1 MHVQLL
7 RVVRAPAF
15 AYSLG
20 QQERPTTLI
29 DTRQLGDPG
38 TPAFQVEKYPFYLL
52 NRLVARYNSI
62 IEERLRAI
70 GLDIPYWRVLMILG
84 QQSPLSI
91 RDIAGAAVI
100 NLSTMTRIV
109 QRMTAVGLVDCR
121 TRPED
126 NRVTEVSLTPSG
138 EEKLAAARAAT
149 APVYH
154 KVIGGVGRSEFDQI
168 IETLNRFHTNLEE
181 LEPPRRR
188 PKKATAD

>member
-1 MHVQLL
+1 MCNHYGLPWFMAFPTPPS
-7 RVVRAPAF
+7 VRK
-15 AYSLG
+15 G
-20 QQERPTTLI
+20 PTTLI

-52 NRLVARYNSI
+52 NRLVARYNTI
-62 IEERLRAI
+62 IEERLRGI

-84 QQSPLSI
+84 QRHPLSI

-109 QRMTAVGLVDCR
+109 QRMTAVGLVECR
-121 TRPED
+121 TRPWD

-154 KVIGGVGRSEFDQI
+154 KVINGIGQDEFDRI
-168 IETLNRFHTNLEE
+168 IETLNRFHTNLEG
-181 LEPPRRR
+181 LEPTRRR
-188 PKKATAD
+188 AKNGSVK